1 MLPSCDTSAYH
12 GGMRVVYLA
21 AGAGGMYCGSCLRD
35 NRLAATLIA
44 QGRDIILV
52 PLYTPL
58 RTDEAPVATGRIY
71 YGGIN
76 VFLQQWS
83 RLFRL
88 MPTFMDRILNAPAL
102 IRRVARGAG
111 GTRPETLGALT
122 TSVLRGAHG
131 AQRKELDHLVAGL
144 GDLKPDLINLPNLMF
159 LGVAEP
165 LKTALRVP
173 VLCTLS
179 GEDVFIDRLPQPYRA
194 EVIQLIRRHAAHV
207 DGFIAVTRY
216 YSERAVEHFGLPA
229 DRMHYVPMG
238 VQVQPSTGER
248 PPHEGP
254 FTIGYLARICPD
266 KGLHTLAQAFAIL
279 RQAGRKC
286 RLRVAGYLARG
297 ERPYLQSILKKAEAA
312 GIADSIEVVG
322 EVDREGKLRFLR
334 SLDVL
339 SVPATYPEAKG
350 FYVLEAL
357 ACGVPVVQP
366 RQGSYPELIE
376 QTGGGLLCDPDRPQ
390 SIADALARLMDDPSM
405 REALGRRGQ
414 TAVAEEFTAD
424 IMADRTWALYE
435 RFVQETRY

>member
-1 MLPSCDTSAYH
+1 MLPSCDTWAYH
-12 GGMRVVYLA
+12 AGMRVVYLA

-35 NRLAATLIA
+35 NRLAATLIG

-58 RTDEAPVATGRIY
+58 RTDDAPVTTGRIY

-83 RLFRL
+83 SLFRL
-88 MPTFMDRILNAPAL
+88 MPKFMTRILDAPAL
-102 IRRVARGAG
+102 IRRAARGAG

-122 TSVLRGAHG
+122 ASVLRGAHG
-131 AQRKELDHLVAGL
+131 AQRKELDKLVAGL

-159 LGVAEP
+159 LGVAES
-165 LKTALRVP
+165 LKMALRVP

-179 GEDVFIDRLPQPYRA
+179 GEDVFVDRLPQPYRA
-194 EVIQLIRRHAAHV
+194 EVLELIRRQATHV

-238 VQVQPSTGER
+238 VQVQPSTEER
-248 PPHEGP
+248 KSPDRP

-266 KGLHTLAQAFAIL
+266 KGLHGLAQAFAIL
-279 RQAGRKC
+279 RQAGRQC
-286 RLRVAGYLARG
+286 RLRVAGYLDRA
-297 ERPYLQSILKKAEAA
+297 ERPYLQRILDEADAA
-312 GIADSIEVVG
+312 GIADAIDVVG
-322 EVDREGKLRFLR
+322 EVDRQGKLRFLK

-339 SVPATYPEAKG
+339 SVPAAYPEAKG

-376 QTGGGLLCDPDRPQ
+376 QTGGGLLCDPDEPQ
-390 SIADALARLMDDPSM
+390 SLADALGRLMDDPSM

-414 TAVAEEFTAD
+414 AAVAQDFTAD

-435 RFVQETRY
+435 QFVQDGRT